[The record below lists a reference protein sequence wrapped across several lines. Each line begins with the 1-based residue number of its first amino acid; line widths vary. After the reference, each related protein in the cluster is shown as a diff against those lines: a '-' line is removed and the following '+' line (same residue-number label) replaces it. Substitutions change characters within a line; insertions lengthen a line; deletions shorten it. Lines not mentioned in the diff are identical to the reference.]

1 MAPRKRR
8 SSSPIVSPL
17 GTGNLKSRGSA
28 LTPVTV
34 EDFGTTPSPFV
45 RPVDGPIGPKEGKI
59 DSFKSWFTRE
69 ARYAPARLALG
80 VFALIIATIT
90 ALLSLPFAT
99 VPERPIA
106 FVDVLFTAVSA
117 VCVTGL
123 TTIDTASSWTIFGQ
137 AVIALGIMIGGLG
150 VMTLASILGFAVS
163 RHLGLTQRMLAAQET
178 KSDGLGQIT
187 GLLKAVFTASLSA
200 EALLAILFFP
210 RFLTL
215 GHAPLSAAWQAV
227 FMAISVFNN
236 AGFVIMVEGLSP
248 HVTDGWMLI
257 PITLGTFIGAI
268 GFPVIQDLN
277 AHWRTPRKWALH
289 TKLTLSVYLILALIG
304 SVMLPLTEWTNPR
317 RPRHPLEDPQC
328 APRRRELAFFGPIGS
343 RCRIDA
349 PPDPLRA
356 RHPHDDRRRF
366 SLDCRRCESHDLRG
380 PRPRGHRRSPGR
392 SGH

>member
-34 EDFGTTPSPFV
+34 EDFGTMPSPFV

-187 GLLKAVFTASLSA
+187 YSKRSS
-200 EALLAILFFP
+200 
-210 RFLTL
+210 
-215 GHAPLSAAWQAV
+215 
-227 FMAISVFNN
+227 
-236 AGFVIMVEGLSP
+236 
-248 HVTDGWMLI
+248 
-257 PITLGTFIGAI
+257 
-268 GFPVIQDLN
+268 
-277 AHWRTPRKWALH
+277 
-289 TKLTLSVYLILALIG
+289 
-304 SVMLPLTEWTNPR
+304 
-317 RPRHPLEDPQC
+317 
-328 APRRRELAFFGPIGS
+328 
-343 RCRIDA
+343 
-349 PPDPLRA
+349 
-356 RHPHDDRRRF
+356 
-366 SLDCRRCESHDLRG
+366 
-380 PRPRGHRRSPGR
+380 PRP
-392 SGH
+392 